1 MLWCS
6 IFESPKIISAAF
18 SVHCPSYAY
27 RHHFIDKEPTTAI
40 FKTSVRNEKVTS
52 STTTQPHTKMGDVD
66 IENGLD
72 PIKASYDVYIKP
84 RISSDK
90 QVYVLQFP
98 NRDSKQHYSVANGSS
113 PFKMRIKPNAGMVEM
128 DVPMDAL
135 RNYDREKGIKWGE
148 AIKKS
153 NMSKNGGSHG
163 MPGGFGIGGAQGSGR
178 GRGRGQN
185 PDDDTLQRRILEDY
199 ENAVRRE
206 EVLVKQTLGGQC
218 VSSEDTTPQ
227 YMIGTFRKSMSA
239 HGIPGFLLMHFR
251 STPFYSS
258 R

>member
-1 MLWCS
+1 MQDD
-6 IFESPKIISAAF
+6 P
-18 SVHCPSYAY
+18 
-27 RHHFIDKEPTTAI
+27 
-40 FKTSVRNEKVTS
+40 
-52 STTTQPHTKMGDVD
+52 
-66 IENGLD
+66 D

-84 RISSDK
+84 RISADK

-98 NRDSKQHYSVANGSS
+98 NRDSKQHYSVANGSA

-163 MPGGFGIGGAQGSGR
+163 MAGGFGIGGAQAGGR

-185 PDDDTLQRRILEDY
+185 PDDDSLQRRILDDY
-199 ENAVRRE
+199 ENAVKRE
-206 EVLVKQTLGGQC
+206 EVLVRQTLGGQC
-218 VSSEDTTPQ
+218 VSNEDTTPQ
-227 YMIGTFRKSMSA
+227 YMIGTFRKSRLLRSDSLEIA
-239 HGIPGFLLMHFR
+239 KPFQINSILLQSIILSKCDLSFITLTPIPSKSDLAEQETQQWHPESRKLVQ
-251 STPFYSS
+251 ST
-258 R
+258 